1 MRLARGLVVLVIVAG
16 LVAAF
21 LVDRNDRPVTETVP
35 PATNGVPTAEPNGA
49 WFCPGGSGPGGV
61 AGVNIELVNVGAE
74 AATATVAGVRSGS
87 GPDARSVEEVV
98 AVGERRLVRL
108 PELVDDAD
116 WMGAVVEVEEGE
128 LLVEQVYVGG
138 QVSGETLPTDR
149 APCHSRTATSWVV
162 ASGATRDVEFGEQMW
177 LLVLNPFL
185 DDAVL
190 DIAFDSDVGVQTLE
204 AVVVP
209 ARRVVAIDLT
219 AEITV
224 AGRVSAVIDVVAGRV
239 AVSRVQVVENEFRA
253 GLAVT
258 PATADTAPVWF
269 LPTIHRGTRDD
280 VVTVVNPSRTETA
293 EVDLEIVADGDVA
306 FDPVLLTIRP
316 GRAVQVPLADEARL
330 DRLESMSIVARSLT
344 GLPIAVMSES
354 ALPFDGRVT
363 NYSATVGADAAAT
376 RWVAPVEADL
386 GGIVIYNPSQTGISS
401 ATVSSLVDGVLVTVA
416 EFELGPQ
423 RRAVI
428 SSEDLEG
435 ERPIAVVEASEPVV
449 VGRELAD
456 VSVHAQMVA
465 VISGAEPVPLG

>member
-49 WFCPGGSGPGGV
+49 WFCPGGSAPDGV
-61 AGVNIELVNVGAE
+61 AGVNIELVNVGAVP
-74 AATATVAGVRSGS
+74 ATATVAGVRSGS

-108 PELVDDAD
+108 SELVDEAE
-116 WMGAVVEVEEGE
+116 WMGAVVEVEQGE

-138 QVSGETLPTDR
+138 EVSGETLPTDR

-209 ARRVVAIDLT
+209 ARRVVAIDVT
-219 AEITV
+219 AEVTV

-253 GLAVT
+253 GLAAT

-269 LPTIHRGTRDD
+269 LSSVHRGIRDD
-280 VVTVVNPSRTETA
+280 VV
-293 EVDLEIVADGDVA
+293 IVADGDVA

-330 DRLESMSIVARSLT
+330 EDLESMSIVARSLT
-344 GLPIAVMSES
+344 GLPIAVMTES

-363 NYSATVGADAAAT
+363 NYSATVGADASAT

-401 ATVSSLVDGVLVTVA
+401 ATVSSLVDGVLVPVA
-416 EFELGPQ
+416 EVELGPQ